1 MSRLQG
7 DRIQGQGMQT
17 TENTR
22 HAYHHGDLRKAL
34 IEAAEAELAENGVEG
49 FTLRGCAKRAGVSH
63 AAPAHH
69 FKDANALLTALAVVA
84 AERLYDSMES
94 RHGRAEKTP
103 RAQLIASG
111 VGYVEF
117 ALANPALFR
126 LLFGSDR
133 PDASDENLH
142 RQSGAAFM
150 VLVSDVAALT
160 GADPMGSDS
169 GQLTIAAAWS
179 LVHGIANLLIA
190 NRLDFLKPMLE
201 RDFEATMIG
210 LIERIVPA

>member
-1 MSRLQG
+1 METKQR
-7 DRIQGQGMQT
+7 
-17 TENTR
+17 ER

-34 IEAAEAELAENGVEG
+34 LEAAEAELAEKGVEG

-69 FKDANALLTALAVVA
+69 FRDANALLTALAAVA
-84 AERLYDSMES
+84 AQRLYDSMER
-94 RHGRAEKTP
+94 RHALAEKTP
-103 RAQLIASG
+103 RAQFIASG

-126 LLFGSDR
+126 LMFSSDR
-133 PDASDENLH
+133 PDATDENLH
-142 RQSGAAFM
+142 KQASAAFM
-150 VLVSDVAALT
+150 VLVDDVTALT
-160 GADPMGSDS
+160 GGNPMASDA

-190 NRLDFLKPMLE
+190 NRIGFLRPMLE
-201 RDFEATMIG
+201 RDFEATIIG
-210 LIERIVPA
+210 LIERIAPA